1 MPICSQQVFGEWAR
15 LSFCVSRAQPFI
27 VNFMMNHS
35 LYFLLIFVASI
46 ASVSLLFRTEIF
58 RFLDEESSSA
68 RRVIGL
74 DGLRFYLASFVVL
87 HHIDCFHSFVETGR
101 WAPSQYYLW
110 ALGKY
115 GVALFFMITAF
126 LFWGKIRNKENVDWI
141 SLYRGRVF
149 RIAPMAIFSS
159 LVAVT
164 IITIYS
170 SGTDGFFFNIKNVIP
185 WFDASIFDFKPAFTN
200 FKTPQVA
207 MAGVTWSL
215 KWEWMFYFL
224 LPLLFIF
231 RNKGLEFSIAAC
243 ALCFYILP
251 QIYLKDAYIWS
262 YFAFGILCKEL
273 SLIIRIDNRASSI
286 LALTALLVLFASEPG
301 LFSVTGTPLLAV
313 IFLCVA
319 CGSDVFGSLS
329 MRSSKRLGAIS
340 YSIYIMQGP
349 VLFTSFM
356 VMKKYNLQ
364 LYTMTS
370 AALVTLTFTLLCM
383 LCSITYVLVEKR
395 FMHGFFKRAD
405 LKTQ

>member
-1 MPICSQQVFGEWAR
+1 MGPVVIFGD
-15 LSFCVSRAQPFI
+15 RAQPSI
-27 VNFMMNHS
+27 VSFMMNHS

-46 ASVSLLFRTEIF
+46 ASVSLLFRADF
-58 RFLDEESSSA
+58 FSFLDEESSSV
-68 RRVIGL
+68 RRVNGL
-74 DGLRFYLASFVVL
+74 DGLRFYLAAFVVL

-101 WAPSQYYLW
+101 WVPSQYYLW

-126 LFWGKIRNKENVDWI
+126 LFWGKIRNKENVDWV
-141 SLYRGRVF
+141 SLYRGRAF
-149 RIAPMAIFSS
+149 RIVPMAIFSS
-159 LVAVT
+159 LIAVI

-170 SGTDGFFFNIKNVIP
+170 FGTDGFFFNVKNVIP

-251 QIYLKDAYIWS
+251 QISLKDAYIWS

-273 SLIIRIDNRASSI
+273 SLIIKINNRASSI
-286 LALTALLVLFASEPG
+286 LALTALFVLFASEPG

-329 MRSSKRLGAIS
+329 MRSSKRLGAVS

-356 VMKKYNLQ
+356 TMKKYNLQ
-364 LYTMTS
+364 LYTVTS
-370 AALVTLTFTLLCM
+370 AFLVTLTFASLCI

-395 FMHGFFKRAD
+395 FMHGLFKGAD
-405 LKTQ
+405 LKAQ

>member
-1 MPICSQQVFGEWAR
+1 MGPVVIF
-15 LSFCVSRAQPFI
+15 VSRAQPSI
-27 VNFMMNHS
+27 VSFMMNHS
-35 LYFLLIFVASI
+35 LYFLSIFVASI
-46 ASVSLLFRTEIF
+46 ASASLLFRTHFF
-58 RFLDEESSSA
+58 RFLDEESGSV

-74 DGLRFYLASFVVL
+74 DGLRFYLAAFVVL
-87 HHIDCFHSFVETGR
+87 HHIDCFHVFVETGR

-126 LFWGKIRNKENVDWI
+126 LFWGKIRNRDNVDWI
-141 SLYRGRVF
+141 SLYRGRAF

-159 LVAVT
+159 LTAVT

-170 SGTDGFFFNIKNVIP
+170 FGKDGFFFDIKNVIP

-251 QIYLKDAYIWS
+251 QISLKDAYIWS

-273 SLIIRIDNRASSI
+273 SLIIRINNRASSL
-286 LALTALLVLFASEPG
+286 LALAALTVLFLSEPG
-301 LFSVTGTPLLAV
+301 LFSVTGTPLLAL

-319 CGSDVFGSLS
+319 CGSDIFGALS
-329 MRSSKRLGAIS
+329 MQSAKRLGAIS

-349 VLFTSFM
+349 VLFTSFIA
-356 VMKKYNLQ
+356 MKKYGLQ
-364 LYTMTS
+364 LYTVTS
-370 AALVTLTFTLLCM
+370 AFLVSLTFVLLCM

-395 FMHGFFKRAD
+395 FMHGFFKSAD